1 MSGHSHPRVP
11 ELIHRN
17 ESPPHKQNLDEP
29 RWFTNNHSE
38 PRKTGA
44 MTAAFTVRV
53 SDETAS
59 KLNQIAEKL
68 DRSRAYMAAEAIEAF
83 VEQQEWQLAEIEAGL
98 AEADRG
104 EFASAEDV
112 AKVVGKYVKSTR
124 QS

>member
-1 MSGHSHPRVP
+1 
-11 ELIHRN
+11 
-17 ESPPHKQNLDEP
+17 
-29 RWFTNNHSE
+29 
-38 PRKTGA
+38 

-53 SDETAS
+53 SDEAAS

-83 VEQQEWQLAEIEAGL
+83 VEQQEWQLAEIESGL

-112 AKVVGKYVKSTR
+112 AKVVGKYVKSAR